1 MKITGIETIPV
12 DSGIGGR
19 YWLFVKVTTDEG
31 VTGWSEAYDT
41 QAAPSLGQAIEW
53 IAQELIGQDPRRI
66 DFITRRL
73 WDWGRAGFP
82 ERMKLIAALDI
93 ALYDIKGKW
102 LGVPVYELL
111 GGLYRDRLPLYW
123 SHFASNRAIGT
134 DHESMGV
141 PSVRTIPEWIDLV
154 DDVEKAGFKA
164 LKTNL
169 LIPGLASGL
178 PPTLNGAIDKWRIN
192 AAVEFVG
199 ALRDRVGPDMGI
211 MFDVGQEY
219 RMGGIV
225 QLARA
230 LEPFDLYWLEAEGF
244 DPDALL
250 SARRQTRTRLCH
262 GEALLRREQFRPFF
276 EKHVTDVVMVETL
289 MNGLSESRRICDLA
303 AHYDTMFSPHNFM
316 SPLSNLV
323 NAHLS
328 AAMPNF
334 EILEIDMDDVPWK
347 WDLIDPPIQ
356 IENGEMLVPTGPG
369 LGADVVEEVARAHP
383 IRGHQRAE
391 FLSALE
397 A

>member
-1 MKITGIETIPV
+1 MKITGVETIPV
-12 DSGIGGR
+12 DSGIGSR
-19 YWLFVKVTTDEG
+19 EWLFVKVLTDEG
-31 VTGWSEAYDT
+31 LVGWGEGYDW
-41 QAAPSLGQAIEW
+41 QASRALARSIEVV
-53 IAQELIGQDPRRI
+53 AEELIGQDPRRI
-66 DFITRRL
+66 DRISRRL
-73 WDWGRAGFP
+73 WDSGRAGVP
-82 ERMKLIAALDI
+82 ERMKVIAAIEI

-123 SHFASNRAIGT
+123 SHFASYRVLDAP
-134 DHESMGV
+134 SLGV
-141 PSVRTIPEWIDLV
+141 PRAETIADYVALV
-154 DDVEKAGFKA
+154 DDVERAGFRA

-169 LIPGLASGL
+169 LIPGLETGL
-178 PPTLNGAIDKWRIN
+178 PPTLNGAIDRWRIN

-199 ALRDRVGPDMGI
+199 ALRERCGSDMGI
-211 MFDVGQEY
+211 LFDVGQEY

-230 LEPFDLYWLEAEGF
+230 LEPFNLYWLEAEGF

-250 SARRQTRTRLCH
+250 SARRQTRTRICH
-262 GEALLRREQFRPFF
+262 GEALIRREQFRPFF
-276 EKHVTDVVMVETL
+276 ERHVTDVVMVETL
-289 MNGLSESRRICDLA
+289 MNGLSESRRIWDLA
-303 AHYDTMFSPHNFM
+303 AHYDVMCSPHNYM

-347 WDLIDPPIQ
+347 WDLIDPPLR
-356 IENGEMLVPTGPG
+356 IENGELIVPTSPG
-369 LGADVVEEVARAHP
+369 LGAEVVESVARAHP

-391 FLSALE
+391 FLPLDG
-397 A
+397 